1 MKINKG
7 LKIIMAITFMVAI
20 IFTIAI
26 NFVYSSDLKKDIY
39 ELNKW
44 QLNGETVEM
53 PLSINLAD
61 DEEKLVIERN
71 ILDVNVSKKHLLLS
85 VKYNA
90 VKVYVDDKLAYE
102 SDEPIYR
109 MKSAGV
115 ESKIIDLSELKNN
128 SVIRV
133 ELTPYLENNYA
144 ANIDTPLLGNT
155 MSILNYVFT
164 NNLFD
169 ILMEA
174 SLFIM
179 GIILLA
185 IHFLMKKE
193 ESSKLD
199 FWLLGILSIVC
210 GGYTLVQM
218 PFIRLVITNSYF
230 LYYIEFVFL
239 MLIPLVVVQLII
251 KNVSVKMKKVF
262 LLLHVI
268 LIANFI
274 FQHIAHFI
282 LRIEFRELILL
293 THICIIMVVLAFAC
307 AIIMNIKAMTKQNK
321 ETVLS
326 MIPALIGGSIDLSL
340 SYLGFTSKYYS
351 AYYFKI
357 GLFIFI
363 GMQVYYNYQRFIY
376 NLNERLKAETYRQ
389 LAYTDALTKL
399 NNRLAFET
407 DLKLIND
414 NVGVKATCI
423 SIDINDLKI
432 VNDNMGH
439 EKGDELIISIATV
452 LQKAVKEDGRIYR
465 IGGDEFI
472 VLTSLEEDEIKHLLN
487 RIDEECKRE
496 QLNHDFNISYA
507 IGYSAYQQSDENAEK
522 MIARADKKMY
532 DDKFIYKQKRAGI
545 SLG

>member
-1 MKINKG
+1 MKSSKG
-7 LKIIMAITFMVAI
+7 MNIIMGITFMVAI
-20 IFTIAI
+20 IFTVAI
-26 NFVYSSDLKKDIY
+26 NFVFSSDTSNNIY

-44 QLNGETVEM
+44 QLNGKTVEM
-53 PLSINLAD
+53 PLSINLSEN
-61 DEEKLVIERN
+61 EEKLVIERN
-71 ILDVNVSKKHLLLS
+71 ILDVNASKKHLLLS

-90 VKVYVDDKLAYE
+90 VKVYVDDKLTYE
-102 SDEPIYR
+102 SNDPRYH

-115 ESKIIDLSELKNN
+115 ESKIVDLSELKDN
-128 SVIRV
+128 SVIRI

-155 MSILNYVFT
+155 MSILNYIFA

-169 ILMEA
+169 VIMEV
-174 SLFIM
+174 SLFII
-179 GIILLA
+179 GIFLLFV
-185 IHFLMKKE
+185 HFLMKKE
-193 ESSKLD
+193 ESSRLD

-239 MLIPLVVVQLII
+239 MLIPLVVLQLLM
-251 KNVSVKMKKVF
+251 KNINAKMEKVF
-262 LLLHVI
+262 SILQVI

-293 THICIIMVVLAFAC
+293 THICILMVVVAFVC
-307 AIIMNIKAMTKQNK
+307 AIIMSIKVMTKQNK
-321 ETVLS
+321 ETVWSLF
-326 MIPALIGGSIDLSL
+326 PALIGGSIDLGL

-414 NVGVKATCI
+414 NVEVKATCI

-432 VNDNMGH
+432 VNDTMGH
-439 EKGDELIISIATV
+439 KKGDELIISIASV
-452 LQKAVKEDGRIYR
+452 LQKAVEEDGKIYR

-472 VLTSLEEDEIKHLLN
+472 ILTSLDEDEIKLLLN

-522 MIARADKKMY
+522 MIARADKNMY
-532 DDKFIYKQKRAGI
+532 EDKYIYKQKGTRC
-545 SLG
+545 SLV